1 MAARGGERVDAGDGG
16 LQVRDAVD
24 GLAKVGG
31 LDLLANVAAERQAIG
46 RPKPAAKAVTGSKI
60 KHPFRILARRVA
72 APVSMRVAEASN
84 FLTCSIHV
92 VVTKNLWQKHG
103 VVMLPDRYAPYAA
116 RALQIDNLCGMFLTY
131 ADIRSMQGLFVD
143 TITPFGVQ
151 HIVYHVEGNLHL
163 DQGRAFFKACR
174 SFAGVEALSR
184 ALYLETPRNKIHM
197 VVLSARL
204 GRRVQARPTYPA
216 IARKTK

>member
-1 MAARGGERVDAGDGG
+1 
-16 LQVRDAVD
+16 
-24 GLAKVGG
+24 
-31 LDLLANVAAERQAIG
+31 
-46 RPKPAAKAVTGSKI
+46 
-60 KHPFRILARRVA
+60 
-72 APVSMRVAEASN
+72 
-84 FLTCSIHV
+84 
-92 VVTKNLWQKHG
+92 
-103 VVMLPDRYAPYAA
+103 MLPDRYAPYAA